1 MVKKL
6 SDSIALKMSNELNF
20 DKDKEAVMSYGLEIV
35 LGGIFKIVTLL
46 LLSWILG
53 IFSYTMAGMLT
64 FSLIRPIIGGTH
76 ADTYEKCFVVS
87 IGLLLLIGALGKYL
101 YFLGQDHFWLAYVVY
116 GLAVSA
122 VFLWVPAGTEK
133 KTIKRK
139 ALRYKMKLS
148 ALILLTVWIA
158 LILWSQNTLYSVYTF
173 SSILGVFSAFLLL
186 TPPAYRLM
194 KKI

>member
-46 LLSWILG
+46 LLSWALG
-53 IFSYTMAGMLT
+53 IFSYTIACMLS
-64 FSLIRPIIGGTH
+64 FSAFRTVIGGTH
-76 ADTYEKCFVVS
+76 ADTYKKCFVVS
-87 IGLLLLIGALGKYL
+87 VGLLLLIGSLGKYF
-101 YFLGQDHFWLAYVVY
+101 YFLGQDHFWLAYIVY
-116 GLAVSA
+116 GLALSA
-122 VFLWVPAGTEK
+122 VFLWVPVGTEK

-139 ALRYKMKLS
+139 ALRYKMKLL
-148 ALILLTVWIA
+148 ALILLTAWIA